1 VELLSVKYWMRF
13 YEIKTIKPLSPEQQR
28 IRNLQQQIEQGRRA
42 LAAEREQQRRKRETL
57 RQQRAQARTVGSVG
71 SKQ

>member
-1 VELLSVKYWMRF
+1 MRF

-42 LAAEREQQRRKRETL
+42 LAAEREQQRRKRETE
-57 RQQRAQARTVGSVG
+57 RQRRAQANTVGSVG